1 MAFFSVKKAIA
12 SKKTP
17 KGHLISKWF
26 FGVIDF
32 LQKTNKEIR
41 LYYYDNSGR
50 LVFVS
55 FFEEIYDPK
64 KILRN

>member
-1 MAFFSVKKAIA
+1 MAFFSVKKFIA

-17 KGHLISKWF
+17 KGHLISKLGLSISSKKRTKKF
-26 FGVIDF
+26 DF
-32 LQKTNKEIR
+32 TTMITQVDLF
-41 LYYYDNSGR
+41 S
-50 LVFVS
+50 LV